1 MIRYNIKQIL
11 ENDKLIGKKILVNG
25 WIATQ
30 QVHKNVLFININD
43 GSSIKNIQIVSD
55 LKNDDIENNIILNL
69 TRGSSISVI
78 GILNPSPGSNQNVEL
93 KINSLNDINILGTSN
108 INEYPMSKSR
118 HSLEYL
124 RNYLHLKS
132 RTNMGALVARIR
144 NTCSMATHNFFQKK
158 ECIYIHTPVLT
169 ANDCEG
175 AGETFSV
182 INKNKKNF
190 FSKDVYLTVSGQLQL
205 ESYALGMKNV
215 YAFGPTFRA
224 ENSNT
229 SRHLSEFWMVE
240 PEFSFIDFN
249 FLLNNAEEYIK
260 FCIQSVLDLNKDDI
274 QFINKYI
281 SKGHIKYLEK
291 IVNNKF
297 KRLSYTEAISYLQK
311 AYNNKKYK
319 YLVKWGIDLSS
330 HQEKFLTSKLGPLII
345 YNYPNDI
352 KSFYMERNIDN
363 TVKAM
368 DILLPNIGEIIGGSM
383 RETNYNKLINNMKNK
398 SIPNNNLEWYLDLR
412 KYGTVAHGGYGVG
425 FERLIMLLTGLTN
438 IKDCILFPRYSKTCL
453 L

>member
-175 AGETFSV
+175 AGEVFQIVAPTDKCKGGKEDFF
-182 INKNKKNF
+182 NKNA
-190 FSKDVYLTVSGQLQL
+190 YLTVSSQLQL
-205 ESYALGMKNV
+205 EALCSGL
-215 YAFGPTFRA
+215 GRCLQLI
-224 ENSNT
+224 
-229 SRHLSEFWMVE
+229 HLSEQKNL
-240 PEFSFIDFN
+240 IR
-249 FLLNNAEEYIK
+249 
-260 FCIQSVLDLNKDDI
+260 LDI
-274 QFINKYI
+274 
-281 SKGHIKYLEK
+281 
-291 IVNNKF
+291 
-297 KRLSYTEAISYLQK
+297 
-311 AYNNKKYK
+311 
-319 YLVKWGIDLSS
+319 
-330 HQEKFLTSKLGPLII
+330 
-345 YNYPNDI
+345 
-352 KSFYMERNIDN
+352 
-363 TVKAM
+363 
-368 DILLPNIGEIIGGSM
+368 
-383 RETNYNKLINNMKNK
+383 
-398 SIPNNNLEWYLDLR
+398 
-412 KYGTVAHGGYGVG
+412 
-425 FERLIMLLTGLTN
+425 
-438 IKDCILFPRYSKTCL
+438 
-453 L
+453 

>member
-1 MIRYNIKQIL
+1 MCVCVYT
-11 ENDKLIGKKILVNG
+11 GGCGCTYVCVG
-25 WIATQ
+25 AC
-30 QVHKNVLFININD
+30 VCVSVCVCVSACGD
-43 GSSIKNIQIVSD
+43 G
-55 LKNDDIENNIILNL
+55 
-69 TRGSSISVI
+69 
-78 GILNPSPGSNQNVEL
+78 
-93 KINSLNDINILGTSN
+93 
-108 INEYPMSKSR
+108 
-118 HSLEYL
+118 
-124 RNYLHLKS
+124 
-132 RTNMGALVARIR
+132 
-144 NTCSMATHNFFQKK
+144 C
-158 ECIYIHTPVLT
+158 
-169 ANDCEG
+169 
-175 AGETFSV
+175 
-182 INKNKKNF
+182 
-190 FSKDVYLTVSGQLQL
+190 
-205 ESYALGMKNV
+205 
-215 YAFGPTFRA
+215 
-224 ENSNT
+224 
-229 SRHLSEFWMVE
+229 
-240 PEFSFIDFN
+240 FN